1 MTPTPFCCDIN
12 SGSVE
17 ERNEFKRLFNLASK
31 RGFLFKALYYGI
43 DKDGGFDC
51 ENNNWDNR
59 LSKFTRI
66 IPLSEGITILKE
78 MVGEGPKTKVNEHSL
93 LPCPF
98 CGGDCEVGMN
108 GRSQYVVKCYPCSV
122 SMLDDRKDKVVTN
135 WNNRQPKP

>member
-1 MTPTPFCCDIN
+1 MTPTPFCCDIT

-66 IPLSEGITILKE
+66 IPLTEGISILKE
-78 MVGEGPKTKVNEHSL
+78 MVGEEEKPNEITFTEEDMIK
-93 LPCPF
+93 CF
-98 CGGDCEVGMN
+98 KAGVDFARNVGNPSNSEYIM
-108 GRSQYVVKCYPCSV
+108 SV
-122 SMLDDRKDKVVTN
+122 ITSKI
-135 WNNRQPKP
+135 QPKP